1 MKLILTGLLILIYTI
16 CSAQEPAPA
25 PPVPD
30 TIKSVQKPSEEST
43 KTKTDSL
50 KMAFTNLKNA
60 LLSANKL
67 FTGKADTMTLT
78 IPGVDYDNLSLSL
91 LKESIQK
98 MKIVKA
104 VGMTY
109 SSSTA
114 TLEIAYKGKPTD
126 IWDSVP
132 VDLRTKFK
140 LTEAGESSILVKYK

>member
-1 MKLILTGLLILIYTI
+1 MKFTLTGFLILICSI
-16 CSAQEPAPA
+16 CLAQEPAPA
-25 PPVPD
+25 PPAPD
-30 TIKSVQKPSEEST
+30 TIKAVNKPAEESA

-78 IPGVDYDNLSLSL
+78 ILGVDYDNLSLSL
-91 LKESIQK
+91 LKENIQK

-114 TLEIAYKGKPTD
+114 ILEIAYKGKPTD